1 VAAYIANPP
10 LPSPPPPFQ
19 LATREVYR
27 CVNYLQAG
35 IRAAR
40 APGSTALPPKTL
52 TVTLRTAPA
61 PPGEAT
67 GPPPPPPWGQRLL
80 LLRRDT
86 TTASSSVVLWT
97 PIACGPS
104 SYTTKGLGL
113 GHLTPQTLPD
123 P

>member
-1 VAAYIANPP
+1 MGAYIADP
-10 LPSPPPPFQ
+10 LPPSPPPPFQ

-67 GPPPPPPWGQRLL
+67 GPPPSPLSPWGQCLL

-86 TTASSSVVLWT
+86 TTASPPVVLWT
-97 PIACGPS
+97 PDRLWPILI
-104 SYTTKGLGL
+104 YHKGFGF
-113 GHLTPQTLPD
+113 GSPDTLPD